1 MREPADKKRSRG
13 RVPRVEVLLVLVFL
27 LSVIMWSIARCSRQR
42 RQLKEKEAAAA
53 VADTLLQA
61 DSARAPAP
69 THAPPPQPRVVERTR
84 LYVTINNLKLRSGP
98 SLRHEVIT
106 TLPLYEEVW
115 FLDEVTQKRD
125 TINLGYETA
134 IEPWVKVRT
143 RKGKEGWVFGAGVD
157 FYKYKR
163 SGVLE

>member
-1 MREPADKKRSRG
+1 MSEPSDKKKSRS
-13 RVPRVEVLLVLVFL
+13 RVPRVEVLLILVFL

-42 RQLKEKEAAAA
+42 RQLKEKEATAA
-53 VADTLLQA
+53 VADTLAQA
-61 DSARAPAP
+61 DSTTTVSPA
-69 THAPPPQPRVVERTR
+69 PPQPQVIERTR

-98 SLRHEVIT
+98 SLKHEVIT
-106 TLPLYEEVW
+106 TLPLYEEVY
-115 FLDEVTQKRD
+115 FLDEVTEKRD

-143 RKGKEGWVFGAGVD
+143 RKGKEGWVYGAGVD

>member
-1 MREPADKKRSRG
+1 MSEPAKKKS
-13 RVPRVEVLLVLVFL
+13 RVPRVEVLLILVFL

-42 RQLKEKEAAAA
+42 RQLNEKETAAA
-53 VADTLLQA
+53 VADTLAQA
-61 DSARAPAP
+61 DSTRATPAAPAP
-69 THAPPPQPRVVERTR
+69 PQPQVIERTR
-84 LYVTINNLKLRSGP
+84 LYVTINNLKLRRAP
-98 SLRHEVIT
+98 SLKGEVIT
-106 TLPLYEEVW
+106 TLPLYEEVY
-115 FLDEVTQKRD
+115 FLDEVTEERD

-143 RKGKEGWVFGAGVD
+143 RKGQEGWVYGAGVD